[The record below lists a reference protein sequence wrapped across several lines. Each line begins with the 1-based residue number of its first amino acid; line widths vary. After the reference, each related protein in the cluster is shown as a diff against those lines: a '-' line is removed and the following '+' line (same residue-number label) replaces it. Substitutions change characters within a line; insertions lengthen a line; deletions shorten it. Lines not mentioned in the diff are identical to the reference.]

1 MTGFDQNLES
11 YNFCENWKIF
21 KILASNK
28 ASASEYS
35 QKRSLIFQIFDEV
48 ISKKN
53 IEKFCSRP
61 LKLYLASNF

>member
-48 ISKKN
+48 ISKKKHRK
-53 IEKFCSRP
+53 ILF
-61 LKLYLASNF
+61 